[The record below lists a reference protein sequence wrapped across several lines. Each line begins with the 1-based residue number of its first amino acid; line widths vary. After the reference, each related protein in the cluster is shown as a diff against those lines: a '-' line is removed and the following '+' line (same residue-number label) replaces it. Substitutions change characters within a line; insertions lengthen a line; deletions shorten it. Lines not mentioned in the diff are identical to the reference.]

1 MSNKLCRMRFGDNQ
15 KIENYTI
22 SSESSSQPFTN
33 ALDTRRSKLY
43 DADAKQTRLVVDLDF
58 PDLINSLAIFGP
70 LGEQLG
76 ISREAE
82 VRLQADN
89 VNDWTSP
96 EYDVLIDVN
105 SDQQIIYFEDVE
117 NYYRFW
123 SVFIDDPTREDNINF
138 GYIYMGDYT
147 TTDFRNIANP
157 FKWVHNDPTKVV
169 KSLNGTAYFDVLTE
183 FDKFNAIKYDLAS
196 DGDRKILDDLYL
208 RTGKYTPILVSLDP
222 QTEITSDI
230 NDLTRLARFSSN
242 MSIDHQV
249 LDRYAV
255 TFSMEEVI

>member
-1 MSNKLCRMRFGDNQ
+1 MSDKLCRMRFGDNQ

-22 SSESSSQPFTN
+22 SSESTSQPFTN
-33 ALDTRRSKLY
+33 ALDTRRSKIY
-43 DADAKQTRLVVDLDF
+43 DADAKQIRLTLDVDF
-58 PDLINSLAIFGP
+58 PDLINSLSIFGP

-89 VNDWTSP
+89 VNDRADP
-96 EYDVLIDVN
+96 ELNILIDVT
-105 SDQQIIYFEDVE
+105 SDQQLIHFIDTE

-123 SVFIDDPTREDNINF
+123 SLFIDDPTREDNINF
-138 GYIYMGDYT
+138 GYIYIGDYT
-147 TTDFRNIANP
+147 TTEFRNVANP
-157 FKWVHNDPTKVV
+157 FKWVHNDPTKVQ
-169 KSLNGTAYFDVLTE
+169 KSLNGTPYFDVLTQ
-183 FDKFNAIKYDLAS
+183 FDQFNALKYDLAN
-196 DGDRKILDDLYL
+196 DEDRRILDDLYL
-208 RTGKYTPILVSLDP
+208 RTGKYSPMPVSIDP